1 MIIVLITLFLLGGVD
16 GIRFNRIHIEYPLD
30 LHYADGSGHSMKMTS
45 TRDKLTCFGNRDYAE
60 PTVMETLGCIT
71 LGFLG
76 ETTCTSLWGS
86 RSLSLESNSSLEFY
100 RSTQYRS
107 LDNTKESISMRVQRW
122 LHLEASVP
130 EFHQVPA
137 EPFYLCARSNDWR
150 ADAATEAEFSV
161 FFRSAYIR
169 YSDRYDS
176 LAKVSLHGLL
186 VVAMSNMWLLP

>member
-1 MIIVLITLFLLGGVD
+1 
-16 GIRFNRIHIEYPLD
+16 
-30 LHYADGSGHSMKMTS
+30 
-45 TRDKLTCFGNRDYAE
+45 
-60 PTVMETLGCIT
+60 
-71 LGFLG
+71 
-76 ETTCTSLWGS
+76 
-86 RSLSLESNSSLEFY
+86 
-100 RSTQYRS
+100 
-107 LDNTKESISMRVQRW
+107 MRVQRW